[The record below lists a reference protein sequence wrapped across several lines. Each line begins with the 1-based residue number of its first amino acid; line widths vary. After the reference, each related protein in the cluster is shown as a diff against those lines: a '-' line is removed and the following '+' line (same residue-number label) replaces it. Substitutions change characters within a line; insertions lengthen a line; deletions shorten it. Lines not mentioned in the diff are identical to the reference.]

1 VNGKGGDAAYTD
13 MVFHNDD
20 RGEPEIAARVRALH
34 GNSGGR
40 VERLV
45 SDLLALTFPPHGETL
60 NPHYRQMLR
69 EHLTTI
75 EMFVKAESL
84 RS

>member
-1 VNGKGGDAAYTD
+1 MPAGGLGDHPYTD
-13 MVFHNDD
+13 IVLHNND

-34 GNSGGR
+34 DQSGGR

-45 SDLLALTFPPHGETL
+45 SDLLFLTFPPFGETL
-60 NPHYRQMLR
+60 NSEYRHMLR

-75 EMFVKAESL
+75 ELLAKPE
-84 RS
+84 